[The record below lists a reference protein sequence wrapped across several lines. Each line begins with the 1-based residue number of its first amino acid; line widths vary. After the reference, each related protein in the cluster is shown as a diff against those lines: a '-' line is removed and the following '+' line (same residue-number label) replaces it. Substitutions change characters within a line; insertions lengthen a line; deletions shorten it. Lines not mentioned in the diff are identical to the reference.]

1 MDNQL
6 NGKVAVITV
15 GLPAT
20 GKTFIA
26 RNLCRYLRWIGYNSA
41 TFSVARYRRLFIGDK
56 LKAEFFDPQNIQALE
71 KRTEIANKALND
83 MINWFCESNGQVGIL
98 DASNT
103 TEARRMVIF
112 KAMKREGIKVIFL
125 ECIYPRNH
133 AVEEHIKELK
143 MTCPEYEDL
152 TPEEALV
159 DFTRRI
165 DYYRPTYAS
174 LDPNRSYSYVQIFD
188 GGEKIISKGIGGFMS
203 TKIVYFLMNIQPN
216 YSRTIFLA
224 ESSLEPGEI
233 ELFSTKIKAH
243 LWSDT
248 RTDVK
253 ATIKPQLEPIE
264 EGEVKGL
271 EYKEIRNQLP
281 EEYNLH
287 IQDKY
292 SHRYPRAESY
302 KDLSI
307 RLESII
313 MELEK
318 INEKVIIYVDES
330 VLKCVYAYYVEIKP
344 KVISTN

>member
-1 MDNQL
+1 M
-6 NGKVAVITV
+6 V

-41 TFSVARYRRLFIGDK
+41 TFSVARYRRILIGDK
-56 LKAEFFDPQNIQALE
+56 LKAEFFDPQNQQALT
-71 KRTEIANKALND
+71 KRTEIADKALKN
-83 MINWFCESNGQVGIL
+83 MINWFYESNGQVGIL

-112 KAMKREGIKVIFL
+112 EELKKEGIKAIFL
-125 ECIYPRNH
+125 ECIYPMDQ

-165 DYYRPTYAS
+165 DYYRPNYAS
-174 LDPNRSYSYVQIFD
+174 LDPSRSYSYVQIFN
-188 GGEKIISKGIGGFMS
+188 GGEKIISNGIVGFMS
-203 TKIVYFLMNIQPN
+203 TKIVYFLMNIQP
-216 YSRTIFLA
+216 SQGRIIFLA
-224 ESSLEPGEI
+224 ESAIEPQDIKNFGENV
-233 ELFSTKIKAH
+233 SAQ

-248 RTDVK
+248 RTGLK
-253 ATIKPQLEPIE
+253 QATIKPQLEPIE

-271 EYKEIRNQLP
+271 KSKDIRKNFP

-318 INEKVIIYVDES
+318 INEKVIIYADES
-330 VLKCVYAYYVEIKP
+330 VLKCIYAYYVEIKP
-344 KVISTN
+344 KVN